1 MDYSEKDFLGRPP
14 RWLTRVG
21 ISLVGGILGIILL
34 ASFAISY
41 SDVLDA
47 NIEVMPIEPP
57 VLVKAN
63 RSGHIS
69 EFFVRPGDS
78 VAPGDVIAKLNTVAD
93 YADVMAIKQAVMKR
107 TIPEELGFGKPV
119 SIGFLQEAYS
129 EYIKAFYG
137 IRTVERFYGNNIG
150 NLLNDKIRDKTGK
163 AFSDIYNG
171 LQTAKR
177 NNALI
182 GRNHSRMETLYDKGV
197 ISKAELEKS
206 QLEYNRSFQE
216 INRLSSEYSKNSYS
230 TNEKF
235 DSHVANMEVTSLKV
249 LSEIAIWEER
259 NVFTSPVNGKVFFL
273 DVWSPFQSVEDGEDL
288 FGVSPDVESPLM
300 GIVKIPI
307 HNSGKVKVGQ
317 RVIIKLN
324 SFPYEEWGALEGVL
338 TEISTVPKR
347 SDDLYYPAYVKI
359 EIPANKLGTALA
371 GKGKLSGH
379 CDIVLKESTLF
390 SKLFIGFRRTLDN
403 N

>member
-14 RWLTRVG
+14 GWLTRVG
-21 ISLVGGILGIILL
+21 IALVGGILCNILL

-41 SDVLDA
+41 SDVLEA
-47 NIEVMPIEPP
+47 HIEVMSVKPP
-57 VLVKAN
+57 VLVKTN
-63 RSGHIS
+63 RSGQIS
-69 EFFVRPGDS
+69 EFFAKPGDT
-78 VAPGDVIAKLNTVAD
+78 VASGDVIAKLNTVAD

-107 TIPEELGFGKPV
+107 TIPEELGFGKPT
-119 SIGFLQEAYS
+119 SIGLVQEAYS

-137 IRTVERFYGNNIG
+137 IRTVERFYGDDIG
-150 NLLNDKIRDKTGK
+150 NLLDDKIRDTKGK

-171 LQTAKR
+171 LQTAKK
-177 NNALI
+177 NNTLI

-230 TNEKF
+230 TSEKF
-235 DSHVANMEVTSLKV
+235 DSHVADMEVASIKV
-249 LSEIAIWEER
+249 LSEIAIWEEQ

-273 DVWSPFQSVEDGEDL
+273 DVWSPFQSVEEGEDL

-347 SDDLYYPAYVKI
+347 SDELHYPAYVKI
-359 EIPANKLGTALA
+359 ESPGNKLGTALS
-371 GKGKLSGH
+371 GKEMLTGR

-390 SKLFIGFRRTLDN
+390 SKLFIGFRRTRQ
-403 N
+403 